1 MTVGTRAQ
9 VWHGTADRTAGGL
22 TKKDL
27 FMKNGRI
34 RSKRASR
41 SAKNNKNLKKAGWT
55 FKKGEFGAVRVDE
68 KEGEG
73 KKRTAR
79 RSAKRSAKRS
89 ARRSAKRSAG
99 RVARRSARR
108 SAGRVARRS
117 AKRSARRSARR
128 SAGRVAR
135 RRQSGGRSTGDWSD
149 KYDEKLMTTQKNHC
163 LGAANLGGPGNEG
176 LATVKDDAL
185 SREKWKTGK
194 CGAKTMPGRE
204 RSDSVKWNQ
213 HKGLG

>member
-117 AKRSARRSARR
+117 AKRSARRSAKR
-128 SAGRVAR
+128 SAGRVSR
-135 RRQSGGRSTGDWSD
+135 RRQSGGTGYQSSD
-149 KYDEKLMTTQKNHC
+149 ALATRKANAEMQRNAKKREEDRIAAAKAARAGESEPSRLEKLKF
-163 LGAANLGGPGNEG
+163 
-176 LATVKDDAL
+176 
-185 SREKWKTGK
+185 WKKGD
-194 CGAKTMPGRE
+194 CPPGRMG
-204 RSDSVKWNQ
+204 DC
-213 HKGLG
+213 

>member
-55 FKKGEFGAVRVDE
+55 FKKGEFGAVRVDG

-99 RVARRSARR
+99 RVARRSAKR

-117 AKRSARRSARR
+117 AKRSARRSAKR
-128 SAGRVAR
+128 SAGRVSR
-135 RRQSGGRSTGDWSD
+135 RRQSGGTGYKSSD
-149 KYDEKLMTTQKNHC
+149 ALATQKADAE
-163 LGAANLGGPGNEG
+163 LQRKAKKREEDRQARLKAEG
-176 LATVKDDAL
+176 K
-185 SREKWKTGK
+185 SKKFMGIF
-194 CGAKTMPGRE
+194 
-204 RSDSVKWNQ
+204 
-213 HKGLG
+213 

>member
-9 VWHGTADRTAGGL
+9 VWHGTADRTAGVL

-27 FMKNGRI
+27 FMNNGRI

-55 FKKGEFGAVRVDE
+55 FKKGEFGAVRVDG

-73 KKRTAR
+73 KKRT
-79 RSAKRSAKRS
+79 
-89 ARRSAKRSAG
+89 
-99 RVARRSARR
+99 
-108 SAGRVARRS
+108 ARRS

-135 RRQSGGRSTGDWSD
+135 RSAKRSAGRVARRSAKRSARRSAKRSAGRVSRRRQSGGTGYKSSD
-149 KYDEKLMTTQKNHC
+149 ALATQKADAE
-163 LGAANLGGPGNEG
+163 LQRKAKKREEDRQARLKAEG
-176 LATVKDDAL
+176 KSTKFM
-185 SREKWKTGK
+185 GIF
-194 CGAKTMPGRE
+194 
-204 RSDSVKWNQ
+204 
-213 HKGLG
+213 

>member
-108 SAGRVARRS
+108 SAGRVARR
-117 AKRSARRSARR
+117 
-128 SAGRVAR
+128 
-135 RRQSGGRSTGDWSD
+135 RQSGGRSSD
-149 KYDEKLMTTQKNHC
+149 AFATQKANAEMQRNANKREAERD
-163 LGAANLGGPGNEG
+163 AAAKAARAGTSMKEK
-176 LATVKDDAL
+176 VKKFVGMSSDRDDC
-185 SREKWKTGK
+185 WGD
-194 CGAKTMPGRE
+194 C
-204 RSDSVKWNQ
+204 
-213 HKGLG
+213 